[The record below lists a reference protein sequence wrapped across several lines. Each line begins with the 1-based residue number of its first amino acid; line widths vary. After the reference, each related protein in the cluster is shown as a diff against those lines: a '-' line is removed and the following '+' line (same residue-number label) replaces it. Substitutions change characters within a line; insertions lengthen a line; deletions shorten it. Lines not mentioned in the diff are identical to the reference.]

1 MKDQNI
7 VQTMSLIVDVWTH
20 LITLRS
26 EDWEP
31 LFEET
36 KAFCVANEI
45 SIPIMS
51 DLVPRLADQ
60 EKVGKT
66 ISLKIIIFVL
76 ISSML
81 Q

>member
-1 MKDQNI
+1 
-7 VQTMSLIVDVWTH
+7 
-20 LITLRS
+20 
-26 EDWEP
+26 